1 MGKIKDDN
9 SVITADTDTIVAQ
22 ATPIGRGSV
31 GIVRLS
37 GPLTKVISKQ
47 ITQQNLT
54 PRYAHYGPFYGSLIK
69 PLENIIDQGL
79 AIYFPAPNS
88 FTGEDVLELQGHG
101 GQLIIDLLIK
111 TILSYGARMARPG
124 EFSERAFINDK
135 MDLTQ
140 AEAIADLI
148 DSSSEQA
155 ARSALRTLQGEFSQR
170 INQLIDALIRLRAY
184 VEAAIDFPDEEIDFM
199 SDGKVASELD
209 EIIKQVQKVLAEAS
223 QGATLREGMTVVVAG
238 LPNAGKSSLLNQL
251 SGRDSAIVTDIP
263 GTTRDLLREHIHID
277 GMPLHIIDTA
287 GLRDSMDPI
296 EQEGIRRAILEIQQ
310 ADRILLVV
318 DSTTITATHPHE
330 IWPEFVDHLDH
341 LNKITVVQN
350 KIDKSDLAPGYI
362 HQDDASPCP
371 VIRVSAK
378 QGAGLNILKQHLK
391 QCMGFS
397 GAGEGSFSARRRH
410 INALEQALINLSNGR
425 TQLKLYNA
433 GELLAEDLKQAQQ
446 ALSEITGAFTNDDL
460 LGEIFSSFCIGK

>member
-184 VEAAIDFPDEEIDFM
+184 VEAAIDFPDEEIDF
-199 SDGKVASELD
+199 
-209 EIIKQVQKVLAEAS
+209 
-223 QGATLREGMTVVVAG
+223 LRG
-238 LPNAGKSSLLNQL
+238 LL
-251 SGRDSAIVTDIP
+251 
-263 GTTRDLLREHIHID
+263 
-277 GMPLHIIDTA
+277 
-287 GLRDSMDPI
+287 
-296 EQEGIRRAILEIQQ
+296 
-310 ADRILLVV
+310 
-318 DSTTITATHPHE
+318 
-330 IWPEFVDHLDH
+330 
-341 LNKITVVQN
+341 
-350 KIDKSDLAPGYI
+350 
-362 HQDDASPCP
+362 
-371 VIRVSAK
+371 
-378 QGAGLNILKQHLK
+378 
-391 QCMGFS
+391 
-397 GAGEGSFSARRRH
+397 
-410 INALEQALINLSNGR
+410 
-425 TQLKLYNA
+425 
-433 GELLAEDLKQAQQ
+433 
-446 ALSEITGAFTNDDL
+446 
-460 LGEIFSSFCIGK
+460 